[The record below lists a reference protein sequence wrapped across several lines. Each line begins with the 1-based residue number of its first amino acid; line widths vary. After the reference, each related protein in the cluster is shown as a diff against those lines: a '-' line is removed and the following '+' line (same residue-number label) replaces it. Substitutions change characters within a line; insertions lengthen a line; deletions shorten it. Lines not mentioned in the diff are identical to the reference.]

1 MQFNDAQQE
10 RITDHQVCVVYDKKT
25 GAIAHI
31 HQSVT
36 FEGAEA
42 PSREQFEMR
51 AKELAREFATPP
63 TEELEPR
70 AQKLAREF
78 AAKFRGIKLDRLEVL
93 HVKPDEF
100 TGQPMKVDTKSQ
112 RLVPLAAK
120 RSSPR
125 KVKKR
130 VRSRKS

>member
-10 RITDHQVCVVYDKKT
+10 RITDHQVCVVYYKKT

-78 AAKFRGIKLDRLEVL
+78 AAKFRGIKFASGPANPEAFSPKMRADAI
-93 HVKPDEF
+93 F
-100 TGQPMKVDTKSQ
+100 
-112 RLVPLAAK
+112 LAF
-120 RSSPR
+120 S
-125 KVKKR
+125 
-130 VRSRKS
+130 